1 MDPRC
6 KAEGCTEPT
15 RPEYV
20 MCKRHWFMV
29 PPNIR
34 RRIARHPT
42 SASRAIRQDAIAAAV
57 KAVWELENSVVLKWS
72 GTIGG
77 GGT

>member
-1 MDPRC
+1 
-6 KAEGCTEPT
+6 
-15 RPEYV
+15 
-20 MCKRHWFMV
+20 MV